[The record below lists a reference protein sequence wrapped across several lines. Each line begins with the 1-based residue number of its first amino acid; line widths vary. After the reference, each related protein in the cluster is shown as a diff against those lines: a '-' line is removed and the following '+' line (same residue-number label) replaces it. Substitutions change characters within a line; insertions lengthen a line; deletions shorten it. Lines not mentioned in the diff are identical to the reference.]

1 MDHPDNLEQPEEIL
15 ELQDRAEELEKRL
28 ADIEPAL
35 HNLEA
40 TGQVTAR
47 VLNSLL
53 DLIEEN
59 RAQMRQIDKL
69 TAVARQLMAA
79 QHQQGQGAP
88 GEDV

>member
-28 ADIEPAL
+28 DDIEPAL

-79 QHQQGQGAP
+79 QQQQGQGAP
-88 GEDV
+88 GEDA